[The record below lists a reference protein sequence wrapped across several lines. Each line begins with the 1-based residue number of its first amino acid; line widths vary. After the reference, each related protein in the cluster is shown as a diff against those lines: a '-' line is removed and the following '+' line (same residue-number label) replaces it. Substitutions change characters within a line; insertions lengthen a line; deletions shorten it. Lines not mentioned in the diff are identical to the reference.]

1 MGTTIIYKR
10 NKTMFAVIKTG
21 GKQYKV
27 TKGDAIKVE
36 KLEGE
41 AGSTIVFDEVLA
53 YGDDNGKVTVGEP
66 LVKDIK
72 VSAEIIEQ
80 KKDKKVIIFKKKR
93 RHNYRRKLGH
103 RQQVA
108 WIRIADI
115 GKDVKASPA
124 AKKAAPKKAAN
135 EETKKAPAKKETVEK
150 AAPKKAEAKKTEKS
164 STKSDD

>member
-1 MGTTIIYKR
+1 
-10 NKTMFAVIKTG
+10 MFAVIKTG

-27 TKGDAIKVE
+27 TPGDAIKVE
-36 KLEGE
+36 KLDGE

-53 YGDDNGKVTVGEP
+53 YGDESGKVTIGEP
-66 LVKDIK
+66 FVKGIS
-72 VSAEIIEQ
+72 VAAEVIEQ

-115 GKDVKASPA
+115 GKGLKASPA
-124 AKKAAPKKAAN
+124 KKAAAPKAAAN
-135 EETKKAPAKKETVEK
+135 SEAKKVAPKAAAKTAEKKVEAKKAPAKKET
-150 AAPKKAEAKKTEKS
+150 ASKKSE
-164 STKSDD
+164 D